1 MATRDARRLGR
12 VMTYLITIPNSE
24 QPERGSPRLFLNS
37 FAAKA
42 KDTTND
48 EVHICDLPS

>member
-1 MATRDARRLGR
+1 MAS
-12 VMTYLITIPNSE
+12 LITIPNSE

-37 FAAKA
+37 FAAA